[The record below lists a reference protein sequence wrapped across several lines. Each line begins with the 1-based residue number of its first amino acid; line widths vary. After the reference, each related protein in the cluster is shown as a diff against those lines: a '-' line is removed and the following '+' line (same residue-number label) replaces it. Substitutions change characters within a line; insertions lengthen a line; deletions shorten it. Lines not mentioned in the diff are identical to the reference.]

1 MADKTKLDLKVK
13 PEIYKSTAYFKIGMT
28 EKEFN
33 RKNPNITE
41 KNDDDEFPIYIEN
54 CKDKYTYIS
63 GKAFPLPHCED
74 YTFAFKMDTL
84 EAVYRGRNNFNR
96 EIDYSMYPNAKP

>member
-1 MADKTKLDLKVK
+1 MERILSNSRKKGK
-13 PEIYKSTAYFKIGMT
+13 YKYILGFK
-28 EKEFN
+28 
-33 RKNPNITE
+33 
-41 KNDDDEFPIYIEN
+41 
-54 CKDKYTYIS
+54 
-63 GKAFPLPHCED
+63 FPLLHCED